1 MPLAQGSI
9 DGVPPVPGPLA
20 GIRVVDCST
29 VLAGPYC
36 TMLLGD
42 LGADVVKVEPPD
54 GDATRGWGPPWV
66 GPEREGERTA
76 AYFLAVNRNK
86 RSLRLDLK
94 VPAGREVLNRL
105 LVRADVVV
113 ENHRVGGFA
122 RLGFDDATL
131 ERLNPALVHLAIS
144 GFGPNGPAAS
154 RPGYDFAIQAAS
166 GLMSITGA
174 PDADGGRPTKVGVA
188 ISDVVTGMLGA
199 VAVLGALLGRE
210 RGRAASVND
219 TGPAAGAGG
228 ATPAGGQRIDISL
241 LGATLA
247 GLVNQAQ
254 NAFVTGRAPER
265 LGNAHPNIVPYETF
279 ETADR
284 PIAVAVGSE
293 RQWPRFCEVLA
304 RPELAADPRFAT
316 NGSRVVNRA
325 TLRPILAARLRD
337 LGAAEWLAALDAA
350 SIPCAPIND
359 VVAAF
364 ASPEAVALDMVVEQE
379 HPAWGVI
386 RQVGLPF
393 KLAATPATIRTPP
406 PALGEHAAQI
416 LGELGYT
423 NGEIALLLEAGVI

>member
-1 MPLAQGSI
+1 MPIDQGPINTDSAI
-9 DGVPPVPGPLA
+9 RGPLT

-42 LGADVVKVEPPD
+42 LGADVVKVEPPE

-66 GPEREGERTA
+66 GPDREGERTA
-76 AYFLAVNRNK
+76 AYYLAVNRNK

-94 VPAGREVLNRL
+94 VPAGREVLSRL
-105 LVRADVVV
+105 LARADVVV

-144 GFGPNGPAAS
+144 GFGPNGPAAT

-174 PDADGGRPTKVGVA
+174 PDASGGGPTKVGVA

-210 RGRAASVND
+210 RGRAALAND
-219 TGPAAGAGG
+219 TRPADGSDV

-284 PIAVAVGSE
+284 PIAIAVGSE
-293 RQWPRFCEVLA
+293 RQWPRLCEVLG

-316 NGSRVVNRA
+316 NGDRVVNRA
-325 TLRPILAARLRD
+325 ALRPILAARLRE
-337 LGAAEWLAALDAA
+337 LGATEWLAALDSA

-359 VVAAF
+359 IVAAF

-386 RQVGLPF
+386 RQVGIPF

-416 LGELGYT
+416 LAELGYT
-423 NGEIALLLEAGVI
+423 DSEVAVLLAEGTI